1 VSAPAP
7 PQAPVPRG
15 SPEPRDEGAG
25 AEAPARRIAWGKV
38 ATVLLTAVAVLLPL
52 AIVAYQSLLD
62 APFFQPSARPSL
74 SAFRFVFGD
83 ADFHGSFVTT
93 VIVAGGM
100 TLLALPIGSA
110 VAFLLVRTD
119 LPGRSWL
126 EPAVLVPVFVSPVV
140 LGFGYVVSVGPVG
153 FFSLWTRDLLG
164 GIPWNLYS
172 LPSLVVIS
180 GLTHVPY
187 VYLYTSSALRAV
199 SSDVEE
205 AASVAGA
212 GPVRIALGTT
222 LPIVWPAIL
231 YSGVLVF
238 FLGFELFGLPL
249 ILGDPGGL
257 LVLSTYLYKLTNRL
271 GVPSYQLMA
280 VVAVVIVAIALP
292 LVWLQRRLLGV
303 ANRFVTMRGKGAAA
317 RPLRLG
323 RLRWP
328 AFALVMLGLLVTV
341 VLPLSGVFLRAFVSS
356 WGEGIRLLDVL
367 TLDHFQ
373 ELLEYPNLVRG
384 VLNTLGLGVVG
395 GALAVACYA
404 AIGLTSHRW
413 QSRWGKALDYLV
425 MLPRGMPGLVA
436 GLAFLW
442 LFLFVKPLAPLRGTL
457 VSVWLAYAVVWLA
470 YGLRLISGALLQVGP
485 ELEEAALVAGASRG
499 KVTRDVTLPL
509 IRFGLLG
516 SWLLVFMIFVREY
529 STGVYLLG
537 PGTETIGSLIV
548 SLWGTG
554 AIDTVAALSVVN
566 VVLVA
571 AGLAVALRLG
581 VKLHG

>member
-1 VSAPAP
+1 MSAPAP
-7 PQAPVPRG
+7 PPAPVPTG
-15 SPEPRDEGAG
+15 SPEPRKEGAA
-25 AEAPARRIAWGKV
+25 AEAPARRIAWGKGV
-38 ATVLLTAVAVLLPL
+38 TVLLTAVAVLLPL

-62 APFFQPSARPSL
+62 APFFQPSAKPSL

-83 ADFHGSFVTT
+83 ADFHGSFLTT
-93 VIVAGGM
+93 LVVAGGM
-100 TLLALPIGSA
+100 TLIALPIGSA

-119 LPGRSWL
+119 LPGRGWL

-140 LGFGYVVSVGPVG
+140 LGFGYVVSIGPVG
-153 FFSLWTRDLLG
+153 FFSIWTRAVLG
-164 GIPWNLYS
+164 TIPWNLYS
-172 LPSLVVIS
+172 LASLVVIS

-212 GPVRIALGTT
+212 GPVRIALGIT
-222 LPIVWPAIL
+222 LPMVWPAIL

-249 ILGDPGGL
+249 ILGDPEGL
-257 LVLSTYLYKLTNRL
+257 LVLSTYLYKLTNLL

-280 VVAVVIVAIALP
+280 VVAVVIIAIALP

-303 ANRFVTMRGKGAAA
+303 ASRYVTMRGKGVAT

-323 RLRWP
+323 RLRWA
-328 AFALVMLGLLVTV
+328 AFAAVLMGLLVTV
-341 VLPLSGVFLRAFVSS
+341 ALPLSGVFLRAFVSS

-367 TLDHFQ
+367 TLDHFR
-373 ELLEYPNLVRG
+373 ELLDYPNLVRG
-384 VLNTLGLGVVG
+384 ILNTLAIGVVG

-413 QSRWGKALDYLV
+413 QSPWAKVLDYLV

-457 VSVWLAYAVVWLA
+457 VSIWLAYSVVWLA
-470 YGLRLISGALLQVGP
+470 YGLRLISGALLQVGT
-485 ELEEAALVAGASRG
+485 ELEEAALVAGASRRR
-499 KVTRDVTLPL
+499 VVRDVTLPL